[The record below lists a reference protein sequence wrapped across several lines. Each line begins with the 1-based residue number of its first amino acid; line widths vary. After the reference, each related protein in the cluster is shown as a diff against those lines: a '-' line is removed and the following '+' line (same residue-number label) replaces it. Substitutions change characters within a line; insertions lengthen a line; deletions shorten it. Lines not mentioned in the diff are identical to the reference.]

1 MITAT
6 HTDFTSLPASG
17 ISKDE
22 VAIIF
27 EQLRSSDKDGR
38 SSFSERWMNDRGL
51 LLDDGALEVV
61 KAAHLAFFTK
71 NSSSTPIM
79 KLEREL
85 VSWVLDL
92 FRAEPGASGSLT
104 SGGSESLF
112 LATAAAL
119 AGFQDARAGGEHEE
133 PYEVVIPQTG
143 YPTFEKYSR
152 YLGYTV
158 RRVPVDDAFRA
169 NPKEMEGAITDRT
182 FMILGSMSSW
192 SHGACDPIPALAK
205 IAEAKNIWLHVDA
218 CVGGMLAP
226 FARDLGRDVVNFDFS
241 NPGVSSISVD
251 FHKYGYSSKG
261 VSGLFFRNNELSR
274 NQPFVFDGWAAGLY
288 RCPTVTG
295 TRSGG
300 AIASAWAVARYLG
313 REGYQRRAA
322 QIFKARD
329 TIVEAVRTNP
339 DTVLLGGADLAT
351 VAIGSNTIDISAVSA
366 HLKSMGWSIGD
377 LQAPDGFQLV
387 LGPIIDSYI
396 EAFVDD
402 LSRAVETVKVDRTN
416 HQRGDIVYSD
426 EIVSGPGSLLG
437 EA

>member
-1 MITAT
+1 MNTAP
-6 HTDFTSLPASG
+6 HSDFTSSPASG

-22 VAIIF
+22 VENIF
-27 EQLRSSDKDGR
+27 EQLRSADKDGR
-38 SSFSERWMNDRGL
+38 SSFGERWMNDRGL
-51 LLDDGALEVV
+51 LLDDGTLEVV

-92 FRAEPGASGSLT
+92 FRAEPGASGGLT

-119 AGFQDARAGGEHEE
+119 ARFRDSSASGE
-133 PYEVVIPQTG
+133 PYETVIPETG

-152 YLGYTV
+152 YLNYTV

-169 NPKEMEGAITDRT
+169 DPKAIEDAISDRT

-205 IAEAKNIWLHVDA
+205 IAKAKNIWLHVDA

-322 QIFKARD
+322 QVFKARD
-329 TIVEAVRTNP
+329 MIVEAVRTNP

-351 VAIGSNTIDISAVSA
+351 VAIGSDSIDISAVSA
-366 HLKSMGWSIGD
+366 HLKTRGWSIGD
-377 LQAPDGFQLV
+377 LQAPDGMQLV

-402 LSRAVETVKVDRTN
+402 LNRAVETVKVDRPN
-416 HQRGDIVYSD
+416 RQRGDIVYSD